1 MENAPLPSPWIR
13 RALVIFPAGLLL
25 LGTGS
30 MIWHV
35 MKKEVTA
42 ARSIRYAAGLAR
54 EINGADIARYE
65 KILNETLDATAV
77 ASFVESTLGPEN
89 MGYNVRKLTG
99 KGEAGGRIVALDI
112 ELTGT
117 QKPRDIVLLVTHH
130 LPLEAGP
137 PAAAG
142 HARATA
148 LAMSAAH
155 ARATALAMSA
165 AHALT
170 GTPVIRSLRL
180 VSVESLA
187 GLQRYYELALRPD
200 ERVSHVVTLG
210 QLATLSDAAIL
221 ETLRLN
227 QTGTVVE
234 KPDQTGD
241 AVVAAARLKGLLL
254 SLADRL

>member
-1 MENAPLPSPWIR
+1 MDQNPKPSPWIR

-35 MKKEVTA
+35 MKKEATA

-54 EINGADIARYE
+54 EINASDLARYE
-65 KILNETLDATAV
+65 KILTETTDPAAV

-99 KGEAGGRIVALDI
+99 RGDAAERVVALDI
-112 ELTGT
+112 ELTGR
-117 QKPRDIVLLVTHH
+117 QKPRDVVLFVTHH
-130 LPLEAGP
+130 VPLADGAP
-137 PAAAG
+137 
-142 HARATA
+142 TA
-148 LAMSAAH
+148 VGH

-180 VSVESLA
+180 VSVDSLE
-187 GLQRYYELALRPD
+187 GLRRYYELALRPD
-200 ERVSHVVTLG
+200 ERISHVVVLG
-210 QLATLSDAAIL
+210 QLVAVQEDVILDA
-221 ETLRLN
+221 LRLS
-227 QTGTVVE
+227 QTGAVIE
-234 KPDQTGD
+234 KPDLSGD
-241 AVVAAARLKGLLL
+241 VVEAAGRLKALLL